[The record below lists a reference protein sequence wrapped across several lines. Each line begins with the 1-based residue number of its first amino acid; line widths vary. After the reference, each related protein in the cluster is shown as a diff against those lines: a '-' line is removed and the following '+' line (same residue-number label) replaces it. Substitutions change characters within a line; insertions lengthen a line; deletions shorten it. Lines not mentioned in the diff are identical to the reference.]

1 MHMSATNEPN
11 RSAHRAAVGLAGT
24 GLVVAP
30 LCLVML
36 LIGLRNGGA
45 SVMFTGWLA
54 IGTTAALW
62 LLLER
67 LRVRGRGRVL
77 LLTVN
82 FVIAAILGLLII
94 SLL

>member
-11 RSAHRAAVGLAGT
+11 RSARKAAVGFAGT

-54 IGTTAALW
+54 IGSTAALW

-77 LLTVN
+77 LMIAN
-82 FVIAAILGLLII
+82 FVVAAILGLLIV
-94 SLL
+94 SLM